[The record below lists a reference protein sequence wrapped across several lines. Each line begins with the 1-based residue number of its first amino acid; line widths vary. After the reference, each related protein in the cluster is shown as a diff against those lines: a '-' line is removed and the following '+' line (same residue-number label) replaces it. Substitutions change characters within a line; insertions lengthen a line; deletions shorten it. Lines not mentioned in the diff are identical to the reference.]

1 VTRLAR
7 RPLRVKLSLL
17 MVALLAAG
25 LVISSL
31 LATAALRGYL
41 MDRVDEALVGASHP
55 FASFPSAIPPDPF
68 ADDRGPRPP
77 SMFYVSIVAAD
88 GTTVVG
94 TPPDEA
100 AVPVLPPLA
109 DLDAL
114 DGTLLTVGSVEGGEE
129 WRLLVTPLTGQ
140 AGWALVAFPLA
151 DVQATVARLVLLQ
164 AIVGVVVILI
174 AGVVGFVVV
183 RRSLRPLDEMAV
195 TAHEIAEGDL
205 SLRVPED
212 VSSAEVDQLASSF
225 NTMVMRIEASFEAQT
240 ASEVQARQSEARMRR
255 FIADAGHELRTPLTS
270 IRGYAELI
278 EQGAAT
284 DSVEAVSRIQSEAQR
299 MGELVDDLQLLARM
313 DEQRPMDRG
322 PVDLAAVTAEAVE
335 AARVADPE
343 RSMALVVDGGPP
355 VVTGDARRLRQVLD
369 NLLSNAVRYSPGG
382 TDVTVTV
389 STESRAR
396 TVARVSV
403 TDLGHGLSEEDSSRV
418 FDRLYRTDE
427 ARSRVHGG
435 SGLGLAIVRSIVEAH
450 GGSVFVDSEI
460 GRGSTFGFTIPAE
473 G

>member
-41 MDRVDEALVGASHP
+41 MDRVDETLVGASRP
-55 FASFPSAIPPDPF
+55 FASFPSVIPPNQF

-88 GTTVVG
+88 GTTVVE
-94 TPPDEA
+94 TPSEEA
-100 AVPVLPPLA
+100 SVPLLPAGQELE
-109 DLDAL
+109 AL
-114 DGTLLTVGSVEGGEE
+114 EGTLLTVGSVDGGEE
-129 WRLLVTPLTGQ
+129 WRLVVTPLTGQ

-151 DVQATVARLVLLQ
+151 EVQATVARLVLLQ
-164 AIVGVVVILI
+164 VIVGVVVILI

-195 TAHEIAEGDL
+195 TAQEIAEGDL

-225 NTMVMRIEASFEAQT
+225 NTMVTRIEASFEAQT

-284 DSVEAVSRIQSEAQR
+284 DTVEAVSRIQSEAQR

-335 AARVADPE
+335 AARVADPD

-382 TDVTVTV
+382 TRVSVTV
-389 STESRAR
+389 SRETGASR
-396 TVARVSV
+396 VARVSV
-403 TDLGHGLSEEDSSRV
+403 TDLGQGLSEEDASRV

-450 GGSVFVDSEI
+450 GGSVFVDTEI
-460 GRGSTFGFTIPAE
+460 GRGSTFGFTIPAN